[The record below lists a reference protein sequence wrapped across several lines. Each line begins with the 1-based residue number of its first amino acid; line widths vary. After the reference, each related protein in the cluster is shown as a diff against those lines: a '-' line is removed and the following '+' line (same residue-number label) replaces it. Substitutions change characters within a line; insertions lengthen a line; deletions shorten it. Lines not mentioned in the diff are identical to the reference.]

1 MEAIGQSTGGVRGPV
16 QRARLAQRE
25 EPAIRRTPCPSRLRT
40 APGKRR
46 GRRRLHGPA
55 GPAFVCRMSDAH
67 RDDAVP
73 GGWDSIE
80 GLVCGF
86 GSRTREAPPATRLL
100 RRQVH
105 GNRVVDAAVGDAG
118 LGRDATDPYPRVEV
132 EADALVCAR
141 AGIVAGVRTA
151 DCVPILLVAPLRR
164 WAAVVHAG
172 WRGTIA
178 DIAGE
183 AVRAAEK
190 AGVRPSGILAALG
203 PSIGSC
209 CYEVSDDLGDDFER
223 AGLPVLR
230 RVGRKPHLDLRDAN
244 HVLLER
250 AGVPRANIQNV
261 GPCTRCAN
269 DLYHSFR
276 AQPEAAGR
284 QISWIG
290 WS

>member
-1 MEAIGQSTGGVRGPV
+1 MDS
-16 QRARLAQRE
+16 ARHDD
-25 EPAIRRTPCPSRLRT
+25 RT
-40 APGKRR
+40 
-46 GRRRLHGPA
+46 
-55 GPAFVCRMSDAH
+55 
-67 RDDAVP
+67 P

-86 GSRTREAPPATRLL
+86 GSRTIEAPPATRLL
-100 RRQVH
+100 RTQVH
-105 GNRVVDAAVGDAG
+105 GKDVVDAGVDETH
-118 LGRDATDPYPRVEV
+118 LGREAGDGHTRVEAG
-132 EADALVCAR
+132 ADALVCTR
-141 AGIVAGVRTA
+141 PGIVAGVRTA
-151 DCVPILLVAPLRR
+151 DCVPILLVAPQRR
-164 WAAVVHAG
+164 WAAAVHAG

-190 AGVRPSGILAALG
+190 AGVRASGILAALG

-209 CYEVSDDLGDDFER
+209 CYEVSEELGNQFEA

-269 DLYHSFR
+269 DRYHSFR
-276 AQPEAAGR
+276 AEPESKGR